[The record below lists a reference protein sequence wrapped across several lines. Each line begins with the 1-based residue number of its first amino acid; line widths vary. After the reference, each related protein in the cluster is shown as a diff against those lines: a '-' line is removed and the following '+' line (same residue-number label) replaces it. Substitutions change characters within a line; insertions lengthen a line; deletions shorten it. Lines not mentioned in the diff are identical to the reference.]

1 MLGVPASQKWGDMS
15 IRRRLHAG
23 GAALACVL
31 GVMVQSGIA
40 TAGTA
45 TTARPLAAATGAPVS
60 VVPSKG
66 LAGGDSVLVTAAG
79 VTPLAQVQVTQ
90 CDTYAGDPEQDCSPG
105 ITTTAGSGGNV
116 SVTVT
121 LTDPVFRNEPF
132 GDPTPV
138 YCRADVCRIFLAWID
153 QDGNPQVVA
162 SDPLTFTGSPAT
174 ITARKV
180 TALRDGQ
187 KIRVHGTAYGAR
199 GHRVEILEE
208 ACFSIV
214 QGSGCYGQLREVRG
228 TVDQTGHYA
237 VSYRVHRFLADGTD
251 CADPGILGF
260 CEMNVIVFTHGQPD
274 DSFGVSRRGQPA
286 LPLTFTA
293 PPRHP

>member
-1 MLGVPASQKWGDMS
+1 MS
-15 IRRRLHAG
+15 IRRTLYAG
-23 GAALACVL
+23 GAVLACVL
-31 GVMVQSGIA
+31 GVMAPAGIA
-40 TAGTA
+40 AARTAGTA
-45 TTARPLAAATGAPVS
+45 GAAAAAGTASLAPAASAPVS
-60 VVPSKG
+60 VVPSKA

-79 VTPLAQVQVTQ
+79 ITPLAQVQVIQ

-105 ITTTAGSGGNV
+105 TTTTAGSDGNV

-121 LTDPVFRNEPF
+121 LADPVFRNEPF

-138 YCRADVCRIFLAWID
+138 YCRADVCRIFLAWVD

-162 SDPLTFTGSPAT
+162 SDPLNFTGSPAT

-180 TALRDGQ
+180 TGLKDGQ

-208 ACFSIV
+208 ACYSIV

-251 CADPGILGF
+251 CTDPGILGF
-260 CEMNVIVFTHGQPD
+260 CEMSVIVFTHGQPD

-286 LPLTFTA
+286 LALTFA
-293 PPRHP
+293 GGS